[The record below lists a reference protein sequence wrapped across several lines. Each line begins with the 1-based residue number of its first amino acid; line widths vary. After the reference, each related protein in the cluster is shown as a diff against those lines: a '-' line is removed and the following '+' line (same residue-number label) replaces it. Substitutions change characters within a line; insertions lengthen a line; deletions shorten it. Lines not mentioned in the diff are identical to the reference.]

1 MPTELK
7 GLDASKI
14 GELLAGT
21 RTRNQYGPL
30 LMEFMESDEA
40 AINPAETWPLL
51 KDKKPSSLYQG
62 FRNAADKAGISD
74 EILVK
79 LSDDNVFILHKER
92 VRLVMEQ
99 NS

>member
-1 MPTELK
+1 MLQKENKQREVILPTELK

-40 AINPAETWPLL
+40 AINPA
-51 KDKKPSSLYQG
+51 
-62 FRNAADKAGISD
+62 
-74 EILVK
+74 
-79 LSDDNVFILHKER
+79 
-92 VRLVMEQ
+92 
-99 NS
+99 